1 MEEVDDKTRL
11 IKILQRE
18 VTVGQHQKMW
28 VLGKESIQ
36 LIPIALQKVDLEKG
50 LCWATTTIDDEVEG
64 TPILKANMRIKIYLT
79 SSSLFIFS
87 KIKTFKKESNLLK
100 FDFPDVGFFKER
112 RGEDRHLA
120 QDSASLDFTKATHYS
135 GTYSVGSRPIKK
147 VFDIS
152 AGGLSFLMG
161 KGEAM
166 PYGAGD
172 RMEQVFLE
180 IGGKRLRVTLQVS
193 AILKIKPFIFE
204 SIPYGN
210 RKVCCEII
218 FSKESDKPKW
228 TRFLSNFFPLPNRDD
243 K

>member
-64 TPILKANMRIKIYLT
+64 TPILRANMRIKIYLT

-100 FDFPDVGFFKER
+100 FDFPDVGFFKEIR
-112 RGEDRHLA
+112 RNLEEDA
-120 QDSASLDFTKATHYS
+120 
-135 GTYSVGSRPIKK
+135 V
-147 VFDIS
+147 
-152 AGGLSFLMG
+152 
-161 KGEAM
+161 
-166 PYGAGD
+166 
-172 RMEQVFLE
+172 
-180 IGGKRLRVTLQVS
+180 
-193 AILKIKPFIFE
+193 
-204 SIPYGN
+204 N
-210 RKVCCEII
+210 RKLTERAG
-218 FSKESDKPKW
+218 
-228 TRFLSNFFPLPNRDD
+228 TR
-243 K
+243 